1 LKAIGTAARLKVED
15 FLKPLKEISL
25 KANGKKIMQQD
36 SQSLNRKMDRCSKE
50 CLKKMFTKEKAW
62 NFGTMVLTTTAFITM
77 VKNMAT
83 VFTTGPMDQS
93 IMETGPTTR

>member
-1 LKAIGTAARLKVED
+1 
-15 FLKPLKEISL
+15 
-25 KANGKKIMQQD
+25 
-36 SQSLNRKMDRCSKE
+36 
-50 CLKKMFTKEKAW
+50 MFTKEKAW